1 MVPDRGIFVVAD
13 GMGGHAAGEVASEMA
28 VRFVARELGSL
39 KGLSD
44 DQVADRMRAA
54 IRSANGAIF
63 QRTLTEH
70 DKRGMGTTVTS
81 MVLYDT
87 RFLIGQVG
95 DSRAYLFRDGKL
107 IQLTKDHSYVQEQVD
122 AGYLTPE
129 QARSHPYSNVITR
142 CVGANSDV
150 MPDIYLGTVKLGDL
164 FLLASDG
171 LTGMLEDPELAGMLG
186 GGAMPQDRG
195 DTRETDVGDGDVTS
209 EVRHRAVPS
218 YERHVEGEHRGLRR
232 EVEEYFSRGES
243 QLAGQPVFDALDQ
256 IRVIGGPGRRV
267 GRQVRAGDVEGPLGE
282 PALAQPQREAGRIV
296 VHQLVDQ
303 PVVRG
308 GRDALGIHPAGG
320 DCPPHQA
327 LEHRRRAPH
336 GMVPIDIAVHL
347 ILREEQRLERRDAL
361 FVQGEGRLS
370 ARSRRDGERG
380 EQAIDVDHTVWH
392 TAHPGVARQIVELVH
407 VERSRDEAGE
417 RLPRAALNQR
427 EQAVAGSTE
436 IDQSLREGAVG
447 EVRAR
452 QGLVMRQAGFLE
464 RMGKRVVPDVV
475 QQRGELQPHPL

>member
-1 MVPDRGIFVVAD
+1 VHITCAGRTDVGIIRSGNEDSYLMVPDRGIFVVAD

-107 IQLTKDHSYVQEQVD
+107 SQLTKDHSYVQEQVD

-150 MPDIYLGTVKLGDL
+150 MPDIYLGTVKPKDL

-171 LTGMLEDPELAGMLG
+171 LTGMLEDHQLSDLLTAIR
-186 GGAMPQDRG
+186 MPQEQVDDLITEANRHGGLDNITAILVRVDSVEVPVG
-195 DTRETDVGDGDVTS
+195 DTTQIT
-209 EVRHRAVPS
+209 
-218 YERHVEGEHRGLRR
+218 
-232 EVEEYFSRGES
+232 
-243 QLAGQPVFDALDQ
+243 QP
-256 IRVIGGPGRRV
+256 G
-267 GRQVRAGDVEGPLGE
+267 
-282 PALAQPQREAGRIV
+282 
-296 VHQLVDQ
+296 
-303 PVVRG
+303 VRG
-308 GRDALGIHPAGG
+308 
-320 DCPPHQA
+320 
-327 LEHRRRAPH
+327 
-336 GMVPIDIAVHL
+336 
-347 ILREEQRLERRDAL
+347 
-361 FVQGEGRLS
+361 
-370 ARSRRDGERG
+370 
-380 EQAIDVDHTVWH
+380 
-392 TAHPGVARQIVELVH
+392 
-407 VERSRDEAGE
+407 
-417 RLPRAALNQR
+417 
-427 EQAVAGSTE
+427 
-436 IDQSLREGAVG
+436 
-447 EVRAR
+447 
-452 QGLVMRQAGFLE
+452 
-464 RMGKRVVPDVV
+464 
-475 QQRGELQPHPL
+475 